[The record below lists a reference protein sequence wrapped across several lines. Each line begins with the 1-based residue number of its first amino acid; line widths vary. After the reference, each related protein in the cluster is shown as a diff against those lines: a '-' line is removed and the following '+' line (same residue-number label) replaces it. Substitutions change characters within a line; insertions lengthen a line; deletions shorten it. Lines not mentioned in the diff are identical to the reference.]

1 MLTQRFADWGS
12 WDLRDSQL
20 GAEATSS
27 KLGRAAACRGR
38 AGLVCRF
45 RRRVF

>member
-20 GAEATSS
+20 EQRLPAVSLGERQLVGAE
-27 KLGRAAACRGR
+27 RA
-38 AGLVCRF
+38 
-45 RRRVF
+45 